1 MSRMLR
7 TALVGAC
14 ALIACAT
21 LAPWSARAG
30 SYVVNACSPATSAGP
45 WAQVNTG
52 PAVFTSGNQCGGPQI
67 GPLDASR
74 QGSLYAEDILSSA
87 AGTPNGSRAGWTFS
101 VPFGTL
107 ITAISY
113 YRTLASHNERD
124 MAAGLFQ
131 ADGSVLEQCRIALPF
146 GSPSVCSMPNNQVPL
161 VFSNLHTTSLF
172 FGVICDIVR
181 DPALTEC
188 GSGGTI
194 HTVQAYMYSAAV
206 TLTES
211 SAPTVTNVAGPLWG
225 AGLVSGTIAVT
236 FSARDNTGIREQAVQ
251 DSSARTIAEVR
262 HGCDSTL
269 IVPCPQQ
276 PSATLNVDT
285 TRVADG
291 ARTFRL
297 VVTDGAGNSQ
307 ILTSPPVV
315 VDNYGPPPPSGLSAT
330 VQPGSRTV
338 ALAWTNPAS
347 PPAPINGAMAQLCS
361 TSCTTAVP
369 VNAFATAQLTAPGP
383 GVYSA
388 RVWLLDTAGRGGPHN
403 AASAVLTVPSPPPL
417 GAPPGS
423 KTHISAVL
431 KGRRLHVSGPITAT
445 GRITVSWRSKIR
457 GRTVGHGSRTVTP
470 RKHRLRVTFAIPRRA
485 RTHAA
490 TIRVAIRDSRRI
502 VAQARARRA

>member
-1 MSRMLR
+1 MTRVLR
-7 TALVGAC
+7 TALVSAC

-21 LAPWSARAG
+21 LAPRPARAG
-30 SYVVNACSPATSAGP
+30 SYVVDACSPATSAGP

-52 PAVFTSGNQCGGPQI
+52 PAVFASGNQCGGPQI
-67 GPLDASR
+67 GPLDAGR

-101 VPFGTL
+101 APAGSL

-113 YRTLASHNERD
+113 YRTLASHNDRD

-146 GSPSVCSMPNNQVPL
+146 GSPSVCSMPNNQVPF
-161 VFSNLHTTSLF
+161 VFSNLATPSLF
-172 FGVICDIVR
+172 FGVICDIIR

-188 GSGGTI
+188 GGGGTI
-194 HTVQAYMYSAAV
+194 HKVQAYMYSSAV
-206 TLTES
+206 TLTENT
-211 SAPTVTNVAGPLWG
+211 APTVTNVAGPLWG
-225 AGLVSGTIAVT
+225 TGLVSGTIAVT
-236 FSARDNTGIREQAVQ
+236 FSASDNTGIREQAVQ
-251 DSSARTIAEVR
+251 DSSGKTIVAES

-276 PSATLNVDT
+276 PSATLDVDT

-291 ARTFRL
+291 TRTFQL

-307 ILTSPPVV
+307 VLTSPPVV
-315 VDNYGPPPPSGLSAT
+315 VDNYGPPPPAGLSAT
-330 VQPGSRTV
+330 VRPGSGTV

-347 PPAPINGAMAQLCS
+347 PPAPIDGAMAQLCS
-361 TSCTTAVP
+361 TSCTTAVR

-388 RVWLLDTAGRGGPHN
+388 RVWLLDTAGRGGTHN
-403 AASAVLTVPSPPPL
+403 AASAVLTVPSWSAPPP
-417 GAPPGS
+417 PPGG
-423 KTHISAVL
+423 KTRISAVL
-431 KGRRLHVSGPITAT
+431 RGRRLHVSGPTTANR
-445 GRITVSWRSKIR
+445 RITVSWRSKIR

-470 RKHRLRVTFAIPRRA
+470 RKHRLSVTFAIPRRA

-502 VAQARARRA
+502 VAHARARRA